1 VKFAREEAQIFT
13 DEHMGYRLLKRVYN
27 HQTIKHGHGQYVDGI
42 VHTNTIEGFWSLL
55 KRGIV
60 GVYHFISVKHMQKY
74 IDEFSFRYNTRD
86 YNEAERFNLMLTGCS
101 HRLTYNQLTK

>member
-1 VKFAREEAQIFT
+1 
-13 DEHMGYRLLKRVYN
+13 
-27 HQTIKHGHGQYVDGI
+27 
-42 VHTNTIEGFWSLL
+42 
-55 KRGIV
+55 
-60 GVYHFISVKHMQKY
+60 MQKY